1 MAETFELA
9 HRVGEILAAMATPA
23 DALQDE
29 AGGLVDGEA
38 AGIARMRAAHGEGM
52 GGERAG
58 FRSDLGRPQ
67 IVDAADHLT
76 LPEIGD
82 GRRRLGAGDA
92 DHHAAAGAAAI
103 KAEHEA
109 RALGRAAIAMS

>member
-38 AGIARMRAAHGEGM
+38 TGIAGMRAAHGEGM

-58 FRSDLGRPQ
+58 LGGDLRRAQ
-67 IVDAADHLT
+67 IVDAADHLA

-82 GRRRLGAGDA
+82 RSRRLGAGNA
-92 DHHAAAGAAAI
+92 DRHAAAGAAAI
-103 KAEHEA
+103 EAEDEA
-109 RALGRAAIAMS
+109 RPLGRAAIAM